1 MAKGYD
7 QNWVLDNKSGK
18 LAVAAI
24 AYDPGSGRT
33 LEISTTEPGV
43 LFYTS
48 NHMEGIIPGKHG
60 KTCGFRTA
68 FCLETE
74 HFPDSPNH
82 PSFPSTELKPGQRY
96 ETATVFKLGTGG
108 PSTLYTRRCAL
119 IAPAPRISEL
129 PHPRETTDLNYQTNE
144 VIESGGSSSF
154 NARVPSVHCTCCSPP
169 LLLVTTSTLLPS
181 VFLAAT
187 CSIPGKSPEEAKMCA
202 PF

>member
-1 MAKGYD
+1 M
-7 QNWVLDNKSGK
+7 LDNKSGK

-43 LFYTS
+43 QFYTS

-60 KTCGFRTA
+60 KTYGFRTA

-82 PSFPSTELKPGQRY
+82 PSFPSTELKPGQALRNGHGLQVRY
-96 ETATVFKLGTGG
+96 ANQLSTGG

-129 PHPRETTDLNYQTNE
+129 PHPRETTELNYQTNE

-154 NARVPSVHCTCCSPP
+154 NARVPRVHCTCCSPP